1 MFIFHHYHYSLY
13 IIVDNI
19 PIYLLRYFNMKVTI
33 PIDDFNV
40 ENTCDV
46 YLANIKPEVIVIN
59 AGGFLPRKRVP
70 INYIIE
76 WEVNESA
83 SNNHVTR

>member
-1 MFIFHHYHYSLY
+1 
-13 IIVDNI
+13 
-19 PIYLLRYFNMKVTI
+19 MKITI
-33 PIDDFNV
+33 PIDDFN
-40 ENTCDV
+40 EANPYDV
-46 YLANIKPEVIVIN
+46 YLANIKPEVITIN